1 MLKNKEFRGFSAGQ
15 MVFTRGVADLMA
27 ENEEFA
33 KFVTVSLVRHLKGD
47 WGDVDGEDKLANDE
61 AVKAGDRILSAYND
75 DRFPKNGIATIW
87 ILTEGDRSAT
97 TVLFPD
103 EY

>member
-33 KFVTVSLVRHLKGD
+33 KFVTLSLGRHLKGD
-47 WGDVDGEDKLANDE
+47 WGDVDAEDKLSNDE
-61 AVKAGDRILSAYND
+61 AAKAGDRILSAFND

-87 ILTEGDRSAT
+87 IITEWDRSVT

>member
-1 MLKNKEFRGFSAGQ
+1 MLKNKEFRVFLGGQ
-15 MVFTRGVADLMA
+15 ILFTAGVADLVA
-27 ENEEFA
+27 ENTDFS
-33 KFVTVSLVRHLKGD
+33 KFVAQSLALHLKGD
-47 WGDVDGEDKLANDE
+47 WGDVDAQDKLANDE

-75 DRFPKNGIATIW
+75 DRFPKNGVATIW
-87 ILTEGDRSAT
+87 IITEADRSVT